1 MKYSSEYKTKAL
13 ILKPAA
19 NTNMPR
25 TVKLC
30 YWENLVSVVSHRKR
44 QYISSETIEGRW
56 ILWTLTEPVA
66 RVSSKDADVCVH
78 TNLLTDMT
86 RYADQYSRIQCLY
99 RHPGRDQQHSHTCEH
114 ERPNLILFSPDWDGD
129 SLVAHT
135 QISSIHRHT
144 HICTFL
150 DITFALRLPNTHHQ
164 ILCSVFALVLGW
176 VLHLCACGS
185 PSTHWQVQLRLW
197 IIYPPNTE
205 STK

>member
-1 MKYSSEYKTKAL
+1 
-13 ILKPAA
+13 
-19 NTNMPR
+19 MPR
-25 TVKLC
+25 TVKLR

-44 QYISSETIEGRW
+44 QYTSSETIEGRW

-66 RVSSKDADVCVH
+66 RVSSKDADACVH

-86 RYADQYSRIQCLY
+86 RYADQYNRIQCLY
-99 RHPGRDQQHSHTCEH
+99 RHPGRHQQHSHTCEH

-150 DITFALRLPNTHHQ
+150 NINICSKTAKYPSPDPMLSLCISPRLSAS
-164 ILCSVFALVLGW
+164 SVRMW
-176 VLHLCACGS
+176 VSFDSLAS
-185 PSTHWQVQLRLW
+185 PTSVGNHVPSKHREHKVRWHSK
-197 IIYPPNTE
+197 N
-205 STK
+205 